1 MNYRYITTISITII
15 GLVSGIIGTKTHF
28 FNKFTGAVTPVKQ
41 DPEKITGL
49 LVAKG
54 YAPTQQLITRLREK
68 NRELEKELEAL
79 TAENEHVQIALE
91 TFKAN
96 DYEKA
101 RELFETLRQEEKEQG
116 RELAGTAYN
125 LGNVYFVELKFSEAL
140 HAYLKAVELAPDNS
154 TYLNNTSNLLS
165 ILAQHDR
172 AIEYYERAL
181 MADFNA
187 LGGDGLID
195 PKEIVKKH
203 PYAKT
208 VKDNSNLA
216 KKIKK

>member
-1 MNYRYITTISITII
+1 MNYRYIITISITII
-15 GLVSGIIGTKTHF
+15 GLVTGIIGIKTHF
-28 FNKFTGAVTPVKQ
+28 FNSFTGAAASVKQ
-41 DPEKITGL
+41 DPDKITGL

-54 YAPTQQLITRLREK
+54 YAPTQQLMTRLREK
-68 NRELEKELEAL
+68 NRELEKELETL
-79 TAENEHVQIALE
+79 TAEDEHVMVALE
-91 TFKAN
+91 TFKAD
-96 DYEKA
+96 DYEETRK
-101 RELFETLRQEEKEQG
+101 LFETLRQEEKEQG

-125 LGNVYFVELKFSEAL
+125 LGNVYFVELKFSDAL

-195 PKEIVKKH
+195 PKEIVKNH
-203 PYAKT
+203 PYVKT
-208 VKDNSNLA
+208 VKDNSNST
-216 KKIKK
+216 KEIN

>member
-1 MNYRYITTISITII
+1 MNYRYITTISVTII
-15 GLVSGIIGTKTHF
+15 GLVTGIIGTKTHF
-28 FNKFTGAVTPVKQ
+28 FNSFTGAATPVKQ

-79 TAENEHVQIALE
+79 TAEDEHAQIVLE

-125 LGNVYFVELKFSEAL
+125 LGNVYFVEPKFSEAL
-140 HAYLKAVELAPDNS
+140 HAYLEAVELAPDNS

-165 ILAQHDR
+165 ILAQYDR

-195 PKEIVKKH
+195 PKEIVKNH

-208 VKDNSNLA
+208 VKDNSSFTKEIN
-216 KKIKK
+216 